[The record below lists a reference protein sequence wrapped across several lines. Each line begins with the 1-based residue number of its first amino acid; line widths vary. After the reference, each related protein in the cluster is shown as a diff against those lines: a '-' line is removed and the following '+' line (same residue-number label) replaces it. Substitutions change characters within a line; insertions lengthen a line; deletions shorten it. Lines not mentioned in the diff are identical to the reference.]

1 MKGSFQL
8 SPNRKRLYFLESHF
22 ILPGLKVP
30 YVRTLVENSQKF
42 TKIVSRI
49 LRNDSFD
56 IVMLV
61 FCTAQIS
68 QHANQPEKNLKEMI
82 RM

>member
-1 MKGSFQL
+1 M
-8 SPNRKRLYFLESHF
+8 ESHF

-68 QHANQPEKNLKEMI
+68 QHANQPEKPQRNDQNVMI
-82 RM
+82 SMEIFTSGHHRH